1 MREGMNQTKVIG
13 VIGAGSFG
21 MAIANLLAHHN
32 DVLLFSRHEAVVE
45 EINKSRKNKGV
56 TLANRV
62 QATHSME
69 EIVGSCKLLFPIIPS
84 TAFRKTI
91 ISMSPFLTPS
101 HTIIHGTKG
110 FDLINVSEE
119 QLQEEKV
126 TITRRNVRT
135 MSEVV
140 LEESHVLRVGCLS
153 GPNLAS
159 EILAGQ
165 PTATLVASRFKEV
178 IQQGQN
184 ALNSPVFHVFGS
196 YDLIGAELAG
206 ALKNIIALAS
216 GMLEGLGMGRNM
228 QGLLIS
234 RGLAEMVYFG
244 KEMGA
249 QSKAFVG
256 VAGIGDLVTTATSPN
271 SRNHTF
277 GQRLAKGETVE
288 QIRATMPELAEGV
301 RTLKIAH
308 ELAKH
313 YRLRVPIVQTLYA
326 VIYEGLDMQRALKF
340 LMSYP
345 YDVDVDFL

>member
-1 MREGMNQTKVIG
+1 MSQQNQRIG
-13 VIGAGSFG
+13 VVGSGSFG
-21 MAIANLLAHHN
+21 MAIANLLAHN
-32 DVLLFSRHEAVVE
+32 SDVLLFSRRQEVVD
-45 EINKSRKNKGV
+45 EINTTHRNKE
-56 TLANRV
+56 TILAPRV
-62 QATHSME
+62 LATNNLE
-69 EIVGSCKLLFPIIPS
+69 EVCAQCLLIFPVVPS
-84 TAFRKTI
+84 TAFRSTI
-91 ISMSPFLTPS
+91 AAMSPWLTPQ
-101 HTIIHGTKG
+101 HMIIHGTKG
-110 FDLINVSEE
+110 FDLVHVNEDDLHDHKVS
-119 QLQEEKV
+119 
-126 TITRRNVRT
+126 ITRRNVRT

-140 LEESHVLRVGCLS
+140 LEESLVLRVGCLS

-178 IQQGQN
+178 IQAGQQ
-184 ALNSPVFHVFGS
+184 ALDSSQFHVFGS

-228 QGLLIS
+228 QGLLIA

-249 QSKAFVG
+249 DSKAFVG
-256 VAGIGDLVTTATSPN
+256 VAGIGDLVTTATSVN

-277 GQRLAKGETVE
+277 GRRLAKGETVE
-288 QIRATMPELAEGV
+288 QIRASMPELAEGV
-301 RTLKIAH
+301 RTLKIAN
-308 ELAKH
+308 ELARH
-313 YRLRVPIVQTLYA
+313 YRLHVPIIQTLYR
-326 VIYEGLDMQRALKF
+326 VVYEGLDMSRALKF